1 MWKCGK
7 CQHAGDFIIVESPR
21 GFAQCSKCNA
31 LFFIKQDGS
40 LAYCQ
45 EGGGND
51 NPTQNLATPIQRS
64 VSQTPLG
71 RKESKI
77 F

>member
-1 MWKCGK
+1 MWRCGK
-7 CQHAGDFIIVESPR
+7 CQHTGDFIILESPR

-51 NPTQNLATPIQRS
+51 NTTKNLATVLEPII
-64 VSQTPLG
+64 SQTQVGCP
-71 RKESKI
+71 KPE
-77 F
+77 